1 MVLHNAQK
9 ITPPEVKRGRKESEK
24 SREIAELLRKEPGEW
39 FLVAEGE
46 KNDGLAVRI
55 RNGGS
60 PSFRGSLFEARSHKE
75 EDGTVTIY
83 ARFIRRLKEEDAD

>member
-1 MVLHNAQK
+1 MAFSKGQK
-9 ITPPEVKRGRKESEK
+9 VTPPEVKRGRKESEK
-24 SREIAELLRKEPGEW
+24 SREIAELLRSEPGEW

-75 EDGTVTIY
+75 GDGSVSIY
-83 ARFIRRLKEEDAD
+83 ARFIRRLKENDDD